1 MNQSTDLILLALLW
15 LGYFLI
21 HSTLASLTIKQWLAS
36 RFPRLTPWYRI
47 LFNLLA
53 TVLLIP
59 PLIMTWML
67 RSEPLWMWQ
76 GVWSLLA
83 YTLMLLAC
91 LGFVWS
97 LRFYDGQE
105 FLGFS
110 QLARR
115 QQQTADQEKLHISPM
130 HRYVR
135 HPWYSLGLLL
145 VWSQDMDPARLVSA
159 LSITLYLWL
168 GSRLEEQKLV
178 VFHGEPY
185 RQYQQKVP
193 GLIPRPWRYLSEP
206 EARELQNRSPI
217 KKGA

>member
-21 HSTLASLTIKQWLAS
+21 HSSLASLTVKQWLAS

-53 TVLLIP
+53 TLLLIP
-59 PLIMTWML
+59 PLITAWTL
-67 RSEPLWMWQ
+67 RSDPLWVWQ

-83 YTLMLLAC
+83 YALVLLAC
-91 LGFVWS
+91 LGCVWS

-145 VWSQDMDPARLVSA
+145 VWTQDMDPARLVSA
-159 LSITLYLWL
+159 ISITLYLWL

-178 VFHGEPY
+178 TFHGTIYQEY
-185 RQYQQKVP
+185 RRRVP
-193 GLIPRPWRYLSEP
+193 GLIPRPWRYLSESDV
-206 EARELQNRSPI
+206 RELQKR
-217 KKGA
+217 

>member
-1 MNQSTDLILLALLW
+1 MNQSTNLILLALLW

-21 HSTLASLTIKQWLAS
+21 HSALASLTVKQWLAD
-36 RFPRLTPWYRI
+36 RFPQLTPWYRI
-47 LFNLLA
+47 LFNLQA

-59 PLIMTWML
+59 PLIMTWAL

-83 YTLMLLAC
+83 YALMLLAC

-105 FLGFS
+105 FLGFR

-115 QQQTADQEKLHISPM
+115 QQQTADQEQLRISPM

-145 VWSQDMDPARLVSA
+145 IWTQDMDPARLVSA
-159 LSITLYLWL
+159 ISITLYLWL
-168 GSRLEEQKLV
+168 GSWLEEQKLM
-178 VFHGEPY
+178 VFHGKIY
-185 RQYQQKVP
+185 REYRKKVP

-206 EARELQNRSPI
+206 EARELRNR
-217 KKGA
+217 

>member
-21 HSTLASLTIKQWLAS
+21 HSSLASLTVKQWLAS
-36 RFPRLTPWYRI
+36 RFPRLNPWYRI

-53 TVLLIP
+53 TLLLIP
-59 PLIMTWML
+59 PLIMAWTL
-67 RSEPLWMWQ
+67 RSDPLWVWQ

-145 VWSQDMDPARLVSA
+145 VWTQDMDPARLVSA
-159 LSITLYLWL
+159 ISITLYLWL

-178 VFHGEPY
+178 TFHGTIYQEY
-185 RQYQQKVP
+185 RRRVP
-193 GLIPRPWRYLSEP
+193 GLIPRPWRYLSES
-206 EARELQNRSPI
+206 EVRELQKR
-217 KKGA
+217 

>member
-21 HSTLASLTIKQWLAS
+21 HSTLASLTVKQWLAS

-59 PLIMTWML
+59 PLIMVWML
-67 RSEPLWMWQ
+67 RSEPLWLWQ
-76 GVWSLLA
+76 GIWSLLA
-83 YTLMLLAC
+83 YSLMLLAC

-115 QQQTADQEKLHISPM
+115 QQQTADQEQLHISPM

-145 VWSQDMDPARLVSA
+145 VWTQDMDPARLVSA
-159 LSITLYLWL
+159 ISITLYLWL

-178 VFHGEPY
+178 TFHGTIY
-185 RQYQQKVP
+185 QAYQQRVP
-193 GLIPRPWRYLSEP
+193 GLIPRPWRYLSES
-206 EARELQNRSPI
+206 EARELQNR
-217 KKGA
+217 

>member
-59 PLIMTWML
+59 PLIVTWML
-67 RSEPLWMWQ
+67 HSEPLWMWQ

-83 YTLMLLAC
+83 YTLMLLAG

-178 VFHGEPY
+178 VFHGETY
-185 RQYQQKVP
+185 RQYRQKVP

-206 EARELQNRSPI
+206 EARELQNRSPL

>member
-1 MNQSTDLILLALLW
+1 MNQTTDLILLALLW

-21 HSTLASLTIKQWLAS
+21 HSALASLTVKQWLAN
-36 RFPRLTPWYRI
+36 RFPWLTPWYRI

-59 PLIMTWML
+59 PLIMLWML

-76 GVWSLLA
+76 GAWSLLA
-83 YTLMLLAC
+83 YALMLLAC

-115 QQQTADQEKLHISPM
+115 QQQTADQEQLHISPM

-145 VWSQDMDPARLVSA
+145 VWTQDMDPARLVSA
-159 LSITLYLWL
+159 IAITLYLWL

-178 VFHGEPY
+178 TFHGKIYQEY
-185 RQYQQKVP
+185 RQRVP
-193 GLIPRPWRYLSEP
+193 GLIPRPWRYLSES
-206 EARELQNRSPI
+206 EARELQNR
-217 KKGA
+217 